1 MKEVDLLRF
10 ITQNEVEYHWT
21 DDDVIMFV
29 SHWNIKEFMMDLLGH
44 QYLTDGE
51 VQCILK
57 YGYIGVWMKSICEYF
72 DIELKSIFDKK
83 NYDD

>member
-10 ITQNEVEYHWT
+10 IIENNIEYHWH
-21 DDDVIMFV
+21 DDDVVMFV
-29 SHWNIKEFMMDLLGH
+29 SHWNIKEFMMELLGYE
-44 QYLTDGE
+44 YLTDSE